1 MVRTQKEHQD
11 LGFGGQYEPVA
22 PRVQADQNVGARRPD
37 GVFSIKLWMIVVGVL
52 VVGVGAFGF
61 LKLLSSAGKQIASDN
76 QDMLGQVDKAH
87 DADAKTAAQT
97 ALIAA
102 KTIFASDV
110 SYKGVNPAS
119 MSQAQPGVR
128 YTTGPSTSSTV
139 VSVSSSATE
148 VGIAVSAGKTCWYLL
163 DSPDTGTTYGSG
175 TGACTGSTA
184 MRLATSPAW

>member
-1 MVRTQKEHQD
+1 MRTQKEHQD